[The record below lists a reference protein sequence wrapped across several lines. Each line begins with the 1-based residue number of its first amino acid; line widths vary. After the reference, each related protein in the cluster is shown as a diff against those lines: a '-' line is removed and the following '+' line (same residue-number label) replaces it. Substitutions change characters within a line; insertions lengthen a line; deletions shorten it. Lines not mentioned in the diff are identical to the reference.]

1 MTKHI
6 HGGDVYRYEN
16 YLDFSSNCNPLG
28 LPDGVRSAII
38 QAVDS
43 VVHYPD
49 VQCEKLKKAI
59 GQYEQVCEQQIVCGN
74 GAAEV
79 IFSLCLAVKPKRALL
94 PAPTFAEYQQ
104 ALESVDCAVDYV
116 WLNEK
121 KGFVLDEE
129 ILRQVE
135 KTRPDVVFV
144 CNPNNPTG
152 VLTEKELLERLLH
165 LCEETDMLLVLDE
178 CFLDFVEQPQHYTMK
193 EYLSQTKNLLIVKA
207 FTKRYAIA
215 GVRLG
220 YGLTGNESLA
230 QQMELVTQPWNV
242 SGLAQAA
249 GIAALKET
257 EYVKRGQELIIRERR
272 YLQEQLRLLGL
283 QLYDSSANYL
293 FFLGPED
300 LPERMKKHKILIRD
314 CSNYP
319 NLRKGFCRIAVRTH
333 EENEQLINALKGELE
348 WQKQL

>member
-1 MTKHI
+1 MTKHK

-16 YLDFSSNCNPLG
+16 YLDFSANCNPLG
-28 LPDGVRSAII
+28 LPEGVRSAII

-49 VQCEKLKKAI
+49 VQCEKLKEAI
-59 GQYEQVCEQQIVCGN
+59 GQYEQVPIRQIVCGN

-79 IFSLCLAVKPKRALL
+79 IFSLCLAMKPKRALL

-116 WLNEK
+116 WLGEQ
-121 KGFVLDEE
+121 KGFILDEE
-129 ILRQVE
+129 ILKQVE

-152 VLTEKELLERLLH
+152 VLTKKTLLEQLLC
-165 LCEETDMLLVLDE
+165 LCEQTNTFLVLDE
-178 CFLDFVEQPQHYTMK
+178 CFLDFVEESECYTMK
-193 EYLSQTKNLLIVKA
+193 EYLSQMKNLLIVKA
-207 FTKRYAIA
+207 FTKRYAMA

-220 YGLTGNESLA
+220 YGLTGNEQLI

-249 GIAALKET
+249 GIAALQET
-257 EYVKRGQELIIRERR
+257 AYVKRGQELIVRERS
-272 YLQEQLRLLGL
+272 YLQKQLGQLGL
-283 QLYDSSANYL
+283 QLYDSRANYL